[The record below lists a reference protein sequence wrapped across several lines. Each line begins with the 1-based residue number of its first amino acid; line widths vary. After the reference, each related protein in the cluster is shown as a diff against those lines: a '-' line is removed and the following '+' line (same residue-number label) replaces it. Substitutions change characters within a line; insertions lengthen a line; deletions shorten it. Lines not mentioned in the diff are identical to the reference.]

1 MEMSDI
7 TQEPVQVEE
16 KAPRNIP
23 WTSVALWTA
32 VLGLLALLGWGLATT
47 LQTRPEAGQP
57 APYFDVE
64 FFNGYE
70 WENRSISDLDEM
82 QGKVVVLNFWASWCV
97 ECRLEADLIEDTW
110 RQYQND
116 DVVFLGVAYADV
128 EPNSIAYLDE
138 FGITYPNAPDL
149 GTDISDTYEI
159 TGVPETFFIG
169 KDGVIEHVQIGPLN
183 AVTLDGVIQKLLHE
197 ADA

>member
-1 MEMSDI
+1 MSDI
-7 TQEPVQVEE
+7 PQTSSEVEE
-16 KAPRNIP
+16 NEPKKVR
-23 WTSVALWTA
+23 WTTVALWAA
-32 VLGLLALLGWGLATT
+32 VIGLLALLGWGLVRTNA
-47 LQTRPEAGQP
+47 TRPEAGQP
-57 APYFDVE
+57 APHFDVE

-70 WENRSISDLDEM
+70 WEDKQVSDLEDM
-82 QGKVVVLNFWASWCV
+82 AGNVIVLNFWASWCV

-110 RQYQND
+110 RKYADD

-128 EPNSIAYLDE
+128 EPNSISYLDE

-169 KDGVIEHVQIGPLN
+169 KDGTIEHVQIGPLN
-183 AVTLDGVIQKLLHE
+183 QATMDGVIQKLLQE
-197 ADA
+197 GGA